1 VIAALLAAL
10 ISQAQPAEEGASAPT
25 IVVTGARAGRC
36 QVRLADRSLS
46 DRQLAAHARE
56 WAALGTPVSVVHTP
70 GAHYRCLA
78 RIAFRL
84 QDRGVRL
91 THFVGTDEASGRPGA
106 DRRPPQP

>member
-1 VIAALLAAL
+1 M
-10 ISQAQPAEEGASAPT
+10 ISQAQPAETAAAAPT
-25 IVVTGARAGRC
+25 IVVTGARPRRC
-36 QVRLADRSLS
+36 RVRLADRSLS

-56 WAALGTPVSVVHTP
+56 WAALGTPVSVVHSP

-91 THFVGTDEASGRPGA
+91 THYVGMDEAAGRA
-106 DRRPPQP
+106 PPR